1 MAFCHRWHLCQTRQR
16 WASPTRV
23 QGPRCR
29 PSHAWVRSHISR
41 VYPWPSADRFGPA
54 CWKSPDG
61 GLQTAGRHQ
70 RPQPGSLL
78 GGRLS
83 HGVDDALQK
92 HVPLDPWRWVSDA
105 VHRGFRMVPRPI
117 PEDLTQELGPVGACG
132 QEDASSRAAWDPAAT
147 RTNPHGSWLSA
158 CRGLPAIA
166 SPQAA
171 SNPTSHPDL
180 SHGGERNVFENA
192 FGLAEFQERI
202 P

>member
-117 PEDLTQELGPVGACG
+117 PEDHTRELGPFGARG
-132 QEDASSRAAWDPAAT
+132 QEYASSRAAMGSRRDQDEPT
-147 RTNPHGSWLSA
+147 RLMAVRLSGPSGNCFTA
-158 CRGLPAIA
+158 GCIESHIPSRPLARRG
-166 SPQAA
+166 
-171 SNPTSHPDL
+171 
-180 SHGGERNVFENA
+180 
-192 FGLAEFQERI
+192 AEC